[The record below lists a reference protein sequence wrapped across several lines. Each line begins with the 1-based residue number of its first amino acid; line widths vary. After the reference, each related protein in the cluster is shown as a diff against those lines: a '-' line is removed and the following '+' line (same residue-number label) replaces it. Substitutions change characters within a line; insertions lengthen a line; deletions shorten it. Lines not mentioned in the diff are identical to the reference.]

1 MFYESDTIKSAH
13 NRIIIDLSLS
23 LFNTRCGKYSISKEL
38 KYTAVFSSAN
48 NKTQCVSLLLL
59 SLTFMTYTPS
69 FILGKMFL
77 EKPPLIRSSLKYL
90 VISLKGRS
98 ETKNFY
104 PSILLL
110 HF

>member
-13 NRIIIDLSLS
+13 NRIIIDLSLN

-38 KYTAVFSSAN
+38 KYTAMFLSAN
-48 NKTQCVSLLLL
+48 NKTQ
-59 SLTFMTYTPS
+59 LTFMTYTPS

-77 EKPPLIRSSLKYL
+77 EKTPLICSSLKYL
-90 VISLKGRS
+90 VISLTGRS

-104 PSILLL
+104 PSILFL